1 MIGAKEE
8 LNMNLYNYQL
18 SLKMKAILEFDLSDQ
33 DDAMNHLR
41 CVKSLDVT
49 LSLLEIL
56 SLFRQE
62 IKYNEEDPK
71 RVLILEEMR
80 EKMLGVL
87 EGNFV
92 NLDEL
97 IN

>member
-1 MIGAKEE
+1 
-8 LNMNLYNYQL
+8 
-18 SLKMKAILEFDLSDQ
+18 MKAILEFDLDDK

-62 IKYNEEDPK
+62 IKYNEDPK

>member
-1 MIGAKEE
+1 
-8 LNMNLYNYQL
+8 
-18 SLKMKAILEFDLSDQ
+18 MKAKLTFDLSDPE
-33 DDAMNHLR
+33 DVLHHLR
-41 CVKSLDVT
+41 CTKSLDMA
-49 LSLLEIL
+49 LSLTEIM
-56 SLFRQE
+56 SIFRQE

-80 EKMLGVL
+80 EKIYEVL
-87 EGNFV
+87 DSNFI

>member
-1 MIGAKEE
+1 
-8 LNMNLYNYQL
+8 
-18 SLKMKAILEFDLSDQ
+18 
-33 DDAMNHLR
+33 
-41 CVKSLDVT
+41 

-62 IKYNEEDPK
+62 IKYNEDPK

>member
-1 MIGAKEE
+1 
-8 LNMNLYNYQL
+8 
-18 SLKMKAILEFDLSDQ
+18 MKAKLIFDLSDPE
-33 DDAMNHLR
+33 DVLHHLR

-62 IKYNEEDPK
+62 IKYNEDPK

>member
-1 MIGAKEE
+1 
-8 LNMNLYNYQL
+8 
-18 SLKMKAILEFDLSDQ
+18 MKAILEFDLDDQ

-41 CVKSLDVT
+41 CVKSLDMA
-49 LSLLEIL
+49 LSLTEIM

-62 IKYNEEDPK
+62 IKYNEDPK
-71 RVLILEEMR
+71 RVLILEEMH
-80 EKMLGVL
+80 ENMLGVL